1 MKMNENLR
9 KIANET
15 IKAGAE
21 HRTLWNDAI
30 DQLEREGWYEFY
42 DEHEIPVPLDE
53 LALAV
58 ASVWEE
64 WRNEVVE

>member
-15 IKAGAE
+15 LKAGAKY
-21 HRTLWNDAI
+21 RNLWNDAI

-64 WRNEVVE
+64 WRNEVIE